1 MTFQTGRLA
10 RTMSKDKILV
20 VDDSPFML
28 RSMTVVLEK
37 GGYDFCIASDGEEAL
52 RKVAEEKPWLI
63 FLDAVMPNKDGYEV
77 CRQIKADPALKGI
90 RVIMAT
96 GRGEPEDL
104 EKALAA
110 GADGYMLKP
119 YTPAKILEEVREAL
133 GESG

>member
-1 MTFQTGRLA
+1 MA
-10 RTMSKDKILV
+10 KILV

-28 RSMTVVLEK
+28 KSITFVLEK
-37 GGYDFCIASDGEEAL
+37 EGYDFCTASDGEEAL

-63 FLDAVMPNKDGYEV
+63 FLDAVMPNM
-77 CRQIKADPALKGI
+77 ADPALKDI

-96 GRGEPEDL
+96 GRGGPEDL

-119 YTPAKILEEVREAL
+119 YTPTKILGEVREAL
-133 GESG
+133 EQSG

>member
-1 MTFQTGRLA
+1 MLKSITF
-10 RTMSKDKILV
+10 
-20 VDDSPFML
+20 
-28 RSMTVVLEK
+28 VLEK
-37 GGYDFCIASDGEEAL
+37 EGYDFCTASDGEEAL
-52 RKVAEEKPWLI
+52 RKVTEEKPWLI

-77 CRQIKADPALKGI
+77 CRQIKADPALKDI

-119 YTPAKILEEVREAL
+119 YTPTNILGKVREAL